1 MMTSLNNVNNAS
13 FERLLKTLRTDK
25 ASNKIIE
32 SLADDDKVSF
42 NVVEDNVKDDQ
53 MYTTEYNTT
62 KQTMKVTLNI
72 DDINR
77 EAKKVG
83 IPPEVFLAQQAG
95 SVLAGVYLQEQALAD
110 GKDPSEYGKNAEF
123 QVAKNLVAD
132 GMVRRTLGK
141 SDPKTIAYLDKNR
154 ANMAEVVK
162 AQYGSDFIE
171 TSESDALDRFKALGF
186 VGMDGWADKIVQTF
200 GTKPSLELKSLEETD
215 KTDKTAKAE
224 KDDEVEETETTDD
237 TDETAETEKAEKAE
251 KEAKAEKA
259 DKDWIPGIP
268 NWLLAAGGGGLLGY
282 FLGGSGKTDA
292 KEVDQV
298 AVAAQR
304 ELDANR
310 LQYQQREAIL
320 KQQLAQQQAMLQAVA
335 TRAASNTATP
345 IVTYPTTTP
354 IVTSTYP
361 ITTTTT
367 AVNPVSSTP
376 VTYAVLPVNP
386 TASKND
392 WT

>member
-1 MMTSLNNVNNAS
+1 
-13 FERLLKTLRTDK
+13 
-25 ASNKIIE
+25 
-32 SLADDDKVSF
+32 VSF

-53 MYTTEYNTT
+53 MYTTEYDTT

-141 SDPKTIAYLDKNR
+141 SDSKTIAYLDKNR

-162 AQYGSDFIE
+162 AQYGSAFIE
-171 TSESDALDRFKALGF
+171 TTESDALERFKALGF

-200 GTKPSLELKSLEETD
+200 GTKPSLELKSLEDTD
-215 KTDKTAKAE
+215 KTKKDDKT
-224 KDDEVEETETTDD
+224 DEVKATDTTDD
-237 TDETAETEKAEKAE
+237 TKSTDETEKAD
-251 KEAKAEKA
+251 KEAKAAKA

-282 FLGGSGKTDA
+282 FLGGSGKKNA

-310 LQYQQREAIL
+310 LQSQQREAIL
-320 KQQLAQQQAMLQAVA
+320 KQQLAQQQSVFQAVLA
-335 TRAASNTATP
+335 KGVSNTATP
-345 IVTYPTTTP
+345 IVPYPAATP
-354 IVTSTYP
+354 IVTPTYP

-367 AVNPVSSTP
+367 AVTPTYPTTTP
-376 VTYAVLPVNP
+376 VTYAVLPPPVNP
-386 TASKND
+386 TASQND